1 MQMNCQD
8 ARRMLHQALDDD
20 LSLPASRQLERH
32 LQACSPCQ
40 RAESSLEQVVSL
52 LDQLADVPAPSNFTA
67 DLMQQLPAAK
77 PQLRISSRMRA
88 VCAAAIMFFL
98 IASPIFVWS
107 TLSKPQLVADEWQV
121 ILQEGNR
128 FIVPAGE
135 VVKGD
140 VVIYK
145 GVLVIQGEVQG
156 TIKTVDASI
165 ELGPNGKHLG
175 MTRTIDASPQAKL
188 AVALAELW
196 ERTKCLLSGND

>member
-1 MQMNCQD
+1 MQMNCQN

-20 LSLPASRQLERH
+20 LSLPAKRQLERH

-40 RAESSLEQVVSL
+40 EAESSLEKVASL
-52 LDQLADVPAPSNFTA
+52 LDQLAIAPAPSNFTA
-67 DLMQQLPAAK
+67 DLMQKLPASK
-77 PQLRISSRMRA
+77 PQLRLTSRMRA
-88 VCAAAIMFFL
+88 VCAAALVFFL
-98 IASPIFVWS
+98 IASPIFVWT
-107 TLSKPQLVADEWQV
+107 TLSRPQLVADEWQV
-121 ILQEGNR
+121 IVQEGNR

-145 GVLVIQGEVQG
+145 GILEIRGEVQG

-165 ELGPNGKHLG
+165 ELGPSGKHVG
-175 MTRTIDASPQAKL
+175 ITRTIDASPKAKL

-196 ERTKCLLSGND
+196 ERIKCLLSGND